1 LSSSDPDPTSVEPT
15 PRPDDSRPL
24 RITELPERYEHL
36 GVIARGGWGEVV
48 RVRDRSLE
56 RVVAMK
62 VLALDHLGT
71 DRHRAR
77 FMNEAQVTAALEH
90 PGIVPIHDRGVLRDG
105 RPYFTMKEVRGQTL
119 RELCLD
125 AAAPGPVPLRR
136 RVEILLR
143 VAETV
148 GYAHT
153 RGVLHRDL
161 KPDNVMVGEFGE
173 VLVLDWGIARAGP
186 ELLGPG
192 TSTVA
197 SKELVEPSSPVVTGA
212 GDLLGTLAYMSPEQA
227 RGIGEPLSPASD
239 VFALGLVLHELLT
252 GLRAR
257 AGDRVQTWALAATG
271 AVPALT
277 AGRERPEELCAIV
290 RRATALEP
298 TARFADAVAFAA
310 RLHAWLDGSLA
321 RERAALLVAQAE
333 AAVAPLEELR
343 RLREA
348 RRAEARAR
356 IGALPLHAA
365 VDDKREAWA
374 IEDEAEALHQRVL
387 LAETEHVET
396 LRAALELDPGH
407 EAAHRALARLH
418 RAQVLEAEARQA
430 SAEVAQAEL
439 RLRRHDRGEHARFL
453 SRLCRLVLESDVP
466 AVVRARR
473 FASEGRRL
481 VLDAPR
487 TLGPT
492 PLDVELEAGSWL
504 VELERADGG
513 CTRLCAQ
520 LVRDEVFELRRPGIA
535 ARQPVRCLGALA
547 PGEVHVPAGWTRVGG
562 DPQAVE
568 PVPARTVWIDDFV
581 VQRTPVTVE
590 AYLAFLDALPASEA
604 LRFVPRWQPTSAFD
618 PHAPPAFEREGGRFV
633 PSRTAENGSTVDPRW
648 PVSSIDWHAAT
659 AYAAWLAAQ
668 SGLPWR
674 LPDELEWEKACRGV
688 DGRFYPWGDFFEPT
702 WTRVVGSSLEPPG
715 RVPVGSQ
722 PLDESPYGVL
732 DAAGLVRTWCAGAWT
747 PEGPACPDGL
757 LAPRAC
763 AADDPALRAV
773 RGGAWNAFGA
783 LVRSASR
790 FAARPEERWAAV
802 GMRLV
807 RSV

>member
-1 LSSSDPDPTSVEPT
+1 MSSTDPDPTSVEPVLWT
-15 PRPDDSRPL
+15 SDARSRP
-24 RITELPERYEHL
+24 ITELPERYEHL
-36 GVIARGGWGEVV
+36 GVIARGGWGEVI
-48 RVRDRSLE
+48 RVRDGSLD
-56 RVVAMK
+56 RIVAMK
-62 VLALDHLGT
+62 VLALEHLGT
-71 DRHRAR
+71 PRHRAR
-77 FMNEAQVTAALEH
+77 FTNEAQVTAALEH

-119 RELCLD
+119 RGLLFEPV
-125 AAAPGPVPLRR
+125 APALLPLRR

-153 RGVLHRDL
+153 RGVVHRDL

-173 VLVLDWGIARAGP
+173 VLVLDWGIARAGT

-192 TSTVA
+192 TSAIA
-197 SKELVEPSSPVVTGA
+197 SQELVGTSSSVVTSA

-227 RGIGEPLSPASD
+227 RGIGEPLSAASD

-257 AGDRVQTWALAATG
+257 GGDRVQTWALAATG

-277 AGRERPEELCAIV
+277 ASHERPEELCAIV
-290 RRATALEP
+290 RQATMLEP
-298 TARFADAVAFAA
+298 AERFADAAVFAA

-321 RERAALLVAQAE
+321 RDRAALLVAQAQ
-333 AAVAPLEELR
+333 AAVASLEGLR
-343 RLREA
+343 RRREA
-348 RRAEARAR
+348 LRAEARAR
-356 IGALPLHAA
+356 LSALPPHASVA
-365 VDDKREAWA
+365 LKREAWA
-374 IEDEAEALHQRVL
+374 LEDEAETLHQRVA
-387 LAETEHVET
+387 LAETEHLET
-396 LRAALELDPGH
+396 LRAALEIDPGH

-418 RAQVLEAEARQA
+418 RVQVLEAEARQSA
-430 SAEVAQAEL
+430 AEVAQAEL

-453 SRLCRLVLESDVP
+453 SRLARLVLESDVP
-466 AVVRARR
+466 ALVRARR
-473 FASEGRRL
+473 FTLRERRL
-481 VLDAPR
+481 VLEAPR
-487 TLGPT
+487 VLGPT

-513 CTRLCAQ
+513 CTRLHAQ
-520 LVRDEVFELRRPGIA
+520 LVRDEVFELRRPGSA
-535 ARQPVRCLGALA
+535 ARLPVRCLGAQA

-581 VQRTPVTVE
+581 IQRTPVSVG
-590 AYLAFLDALPASEA
+590 AYLAFLDALPVSEA
-604 LRFVPRWQPTSAFD
+604 LRLVPRWQPTSAFD
-618 PHAPPAFEREGGRFV
+618 PDAPPAVERVDGRFV
-633 PSRTAENGSTVDPRW
+633 VSRTAENGAPVDVRW
-648 PVSSIDWHAAT
+648 PVSSIDWHAAS
-659 AYAAWLAAQ
+659 AYAAWLAAE

-688 DGRFYPWGDFFEPT
+688 DGRLYPWGNFFEPT
-702 WTRVVGSSLEPPG
+702 WTRVVGSTLEPPG

-722 PLDESPYGVL
+722 PLDQSPFGVL

-747 PEGPACPDGL
+747 PDGPACPDDL
-757 LAPRAC
+757 LTPRAC
-763 AADDPALRAV
+763 AADEPSLRVV

-783 LVRSASR
+783 FVRSASR
-790 FAARPEERWAAV
+790 FAARPDERFAAV

-807 RSV
+807 RAV